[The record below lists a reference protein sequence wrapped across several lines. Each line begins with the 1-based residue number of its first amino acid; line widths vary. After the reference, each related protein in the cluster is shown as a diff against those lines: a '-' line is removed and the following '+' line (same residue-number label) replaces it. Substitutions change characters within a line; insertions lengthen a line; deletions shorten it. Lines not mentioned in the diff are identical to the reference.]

1 MLHPALAA
9 AAAAVAVL
17 TPTVLAVDS
26 ENVVEDV
33 PVACTGIGQV
43 KNDPRWAAYPVRIEF
58 ANPAAEYL
66 AAGEVTVFDA
76 RTAKPLVAVR
86 CPAPWILLKLPKG
99 GYRVEGRVPES
110 PAKPRSATFSAPAT
124 GQIRVVLTFPDA

>member
-26 ENVVEDV
+26 ENVVENV

-66 AAGEVTVFDA
+66 AAGEVTIFDA
-76 RTAKPLVAVR
+76 RAKPIVAVR
-86 CPAPWILLKLPKG
+86 CPAPWILLRLPKG
-99 GYRVEGRVPES
+99 AYRVEGRVPDTA
-110 PAKPRSATFSAPAT
+110 AKPRSAAFNAPAT